1 MANLKETN
9 LREKTALIAVKALV
23 FQHMILKRGRQS
35 MNEMYSKYC
44 KLRHK
49 CVLDLPNA
57 IQVQI
62 YCKEKGQISGWT
74 L

>member
-1 MANLKETN
+1 MAKCKRRLLQITGKVSVYHCM
-9 LREKTALIAVKALV
+9 IA
-23 FQHMILKRGRQS
+23 KRGRQS

-44 KLRHK
+44 KLRK

-62 YCKEKGQISGWT
+62 Y
-74 L
+74 